1 MQEKIQFL
9 ADYCFDSKADI
20 SILRPEEVAMIPSN
34 TVPEEWRDI
43 FRSCEID
50 ERVSSIINIWKK
62 YLSKQLSKTIC
73 YLQQKLV
80 NVEMIKIN
88 NRYSLIYTI
97 ESENG
102 DLQYYEGGNPLEQ
115 FNNNKLQSIWSKVP
129 DSIRYFYENIHNGF
143 YDYASKAMG
152 MVCSSYI
159 TNFSDD
165 EWSIVDELAE
175 PMQIDLKNTFGFF
188 SNGMGGYVA
197 VDVENCNSD
206 KATLWFSDDQPKYN
220 LNFWDVVDEWIVLGL
235 EDI

>member
-34 TVPEEWRDI
+34 TVPEEWRYI

-88 NRYSLIYTI
+88 NRYSDRK
-97 ESENG
+97 S
-102 DLQYYEGGNPLEQ
+102 
-115 FNNNKLQSIWSKVP
+115 
-129 DSIRYFYENIHNGF
+129 
-143 YDYASKAMG
+143 
-152 MVCSSYI
+152 
-159 TNFSDD
+159 
-165 EWSIVDELAE
+165 
-175 PMQIDLKNTFGFF
+175 
-188 SNGMGGYVA
+188 
-197 VDVENCNSD
+197 
-206 KATLWFSDDQPKYN
+206 
-220 LNFWDVVDEWIVLGL
+220 VV
-235 EDI
+235 